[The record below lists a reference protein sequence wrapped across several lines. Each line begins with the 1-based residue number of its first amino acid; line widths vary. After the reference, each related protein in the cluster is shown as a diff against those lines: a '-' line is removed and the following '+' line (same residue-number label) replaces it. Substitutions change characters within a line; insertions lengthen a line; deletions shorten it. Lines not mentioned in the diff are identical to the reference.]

1 MSTTTRTAI
10 VTGAAQGIGAG
21 ITRSLLEAGMRVVA
35 VDRDTAA
42 LEGLAAEVGDADR
55 LLTQVGD
62 VASTQ
67 TWTDAVAAAHDHFGP
82 VHVLVNNA
90 GISPK
95 KDGRRVPSD
104 QLDLEEWNR
113 VLAVNLTSAFL
124 GFSVTVADMISEGWG
139 RIVNISSTAAQ
150 QGARVAGLH
159 YGASKAGMLGLTRTL
174 AWEFGGSGITVNAV
188 TPGRII
194 TPMAAQVS
202 DEVNERMLAAIPVAR
217 FGAPDDIG
225 SAVAYLA
232 SEEAGFVTGVTLSV
246 NGGAYIG

>member
-1 MSTTTRTAI
+1 MSVTRTAI

-21 ITRSLLEAGMRVVA
+21 IARALLEAGMRVVA
-35 VDRDTAA
+35 VDLDAAA
-42 LEGLAAEVGDADR
+42 LRGFAATVDHSER
-55 LLTQVGD
+55 LVTQTGD
-62 VASTQ
+62 VATPQ
-67 TWTDAVAAAHDHFGP
+67 TWIDAVAAAHEHFGP

-90 GISPK
+90 AISPK
-95 KDGRRVPSD
+95 QDGRRVPSD
-104 QLDLEEWNR
+104 QLPLEEWNQ

-124 GFSVTVADMISEGWG
+124 GFRATVADMVAEGWG
-139 RIVNISSTAAQ
+139 RVVNISSTAAQ

-159 YGASKAGMLGLTRTL
+159 YGASKAGLLGLTRTL

-188 TPGRII
+188 APGRII

-232 SEEAGFVTGVTLSV
+232 SEGAGLVTGVTLSV

>member
-1 MSTTTRTAI
+1 MSTTRTAI

-21 ITRSLLEAGMRVVA
+21 IARSLLEAGRQVVA
-35 VDRDTAA
+35 VDVDAAA
-42 LEGLAAEVGDADR
+42 LEGLAAELDR
-55 LLTQVGD
+55 PGQLVTQVGD
-62 VASTQ
+62 VAAQQ
-67 TWTDAVAAAHDHFGP
+67 TWTEAVAVAHERFGP

-95 KDGRRVPSD
+95 QDGRRVPSG
-104 QLDLEEWNR
+104 QLDLDEWNQ

-124 GFSVTVADMISEGWG
+124 GFRATVADMVAEGWG
-139 RIVNISSTAAQ
+139 RVVNISSTAAQ

-174 AWEFGGSGITVNAV
+174 AWELGGSGITVNAV

-202 DEVNERMLAAIPVAR
+202 DDVNERMLAAIPVAR
-217 FGAPDDIG
+217 LGAPEDIG
-225 SAVAYLA
+225 SAVAYLT

-246 NGGAYIG
+246 NGGAYIA